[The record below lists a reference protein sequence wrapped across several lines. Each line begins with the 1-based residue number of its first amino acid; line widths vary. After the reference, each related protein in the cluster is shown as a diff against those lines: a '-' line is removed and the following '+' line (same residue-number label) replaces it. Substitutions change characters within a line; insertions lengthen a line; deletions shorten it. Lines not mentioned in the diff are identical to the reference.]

1 MALNLISNY
10 SAQVAHRNLAN
21 TDMAMSN
28 SLAKLSSGSRIV
40 SAKDDAASLAIGS
53 RISSEVAA
61 LKQAN
66 VNAGQASSMLQIAD
80 GAMGTTQDV
89 LTRMKTL
96 SVQAASD
103 NLSAT
108 ERGMLDTEYQSLVSE
123 IDRVANDTEFN
134 GTKLVLGSTV
144 VTGAANDVAAAAD
157 NFVQAADGF
166 SAISFD
172 NDVGDAAFIV
182 DFDAAS
188 NVLTLTDLTNG
199 TSQGVDIGADPVA
212 ANQTQ
217 DIRFETVGAT
227 ISLNSA
233 FDKTADI
240 ANDTSSYSAT
250 VAGGIIDTTA
260 GGVRLTSATG
270 DALQGITTN
279 VVAVDGT
286 TANSATLTI
295 GGFSE
300 AGLDLSTT
308 GLKTATLTDG
318 TDSFTIEFTV
328 TTAFSDTDAGG
339 LDVGGIGAMLFADEA
354 TTPGTTDFTFK
365 VGTANVDTE
374 DDLSFSLDA
383 ITSLALGVNGTSL
396 SGANSDNAET
406 ALDAINLAIDTLN
419 VSRATVGASQ
429 NRLGFASANLATTI
443 ENQEASRSTL
453 MDLDVASEMSN
464 FTSKQVLMQ
473 AGVSMLAQANQVPQN
488 LMRLF
493 G

>member
-10 SAQVAHRNLAN
+10 SAQVAHRNLAK
-21 TDMAMSN
+21 TDMEMSN

-103 NLSAT
+103 NLSST
-108 ERGMLDTEYQSLVSE
+108 ERGMLDTEYQSLLSE
-123 IDRVANDTEFN
+123 IDRVAGDTEFN
-134 GTKLVLGSTV
+134 GTKLVQGSTV
-144 VTGAANDVAAAAD
+144 VSAATNGLTDGD
-157 NFVQAADGF
+157 ENFVQAADGV
-166 SAISFD
+166 SAVAFD
-172 NDVGDAAFIV
+172 ADVGEAAFV
-182 DFDAAS
+182 VEYDQAT

-199 TSQGVDIGADPVA
+199 TSQGVNIGAADVA
-212 ANQTQ
+212 ANETQ
-217 DIRFETVGAT
+217 DVRFDTVGAT
-227 ISLNSA
+227 ITLNSA
-233 FDKTADI
+233 FDKGSDVA
-240 ANDTSSYSAT
+240 ADTSSYSAT
-250 VAGGIIDTTA
+250 VAGGTIDTSA
-260 GGVRLTSATG
+260 GSVRITSATG
-270 DALQGITTN
+270 DALQTQTTN
-279 VVAVDGT
+279 VIAVDGT
-286 TANSATLTI
+286 TAATSTLTI

-300 AGLDLSTT
+300 AGLDLSST

-328 TTAFSDTDAGG
+328 TAAFSDTATGG
-339 LDVGGIGAMLFADEA
+339 LELGGLGAMVFADSSTA
-354 TTPGTTDFTFK
+354 TTTDFTFK
-365 VGTANVDTE
+365 VGTANVDAE
-374 DDLSFSLDA
+374 DDLSFSLNA
-383 ITSLALGVNGTSL
+383 ITQDALGVTDSRL
-396 SGANSDNAET
+396 DGANSDNAEA
-406 ALDAINLAIDTLN
+406 ALDAINTAIDTLN
-419 VSRATVGASQ
+419 VSRANVGAAQ
-429 NRLGFASANLATTI
+429 NRLGFASSNLATTI

>member
-10 SAQVAHRNLAN
+10 SAQVAHRNLAK
-21 TDMAMSN
+21 TDMDMSN

-103 NLSAT
+103 NLSST
-108 ERGMLDTEYQSLVSE
+108 ERGMLDTEYQSLLSE
-123 IDRVANDTEFN
+123 IDRVAGDTEFN
-134 GTKLVLGSTV
+134 GTKLVQGSTV
-144 VTGAANDVAAAAD
+144 VSGATNAVADGDANL
-157 NFVQAADGF
+157 VQAADGV
-166 SAISFD
+166 SAIEFD
-172 NDVGDAAFIV
+172 ADVGDAAFVV
-182 DFDAAS
+182 DFDASS
-188 NVLTLTDLTNG
+188 NVLTITDLTNG
-199 TSQGVDIGADPVA
+199 TSQGVNIGGTAIAANETQDVRFDTIGASI
-212 ANQTQ
+212 T
-217 DIRFETVGAT
+217 
-227 ISLNSA
+227 LNSA
-233 FDKTADI
+233 FDKATDIGSDTA
-240 ANDTSSYSAT
+240 AYSAT
-250 VAGGIIDTTA
+250 VGTGAVAATGIEI
-260 GGVRLTSATG
+260 TSAT
-270 DALQGITTN
+270 ANAFQGVTSNTI
-279 VVAVDGT
+279 AVDGT
-286 TANSATLTI
+286 TANSATLSVGT
-295 GGFSE
+295 FSA
-300 AGLDLSTT
+300 AGVDLSAA
-308 GLKTATLTDG
+308 GVVTADLTDG
-318 TDSFTIEFTV
+318 TDTFTIQFTV
-328 TTAFSDTDAGG
+328 SEGFSDTDTGN
-339 LDVGGIGAMLFADEA
+339 LDVNGLGAMVFADSSTA
-354 TTPGTTDFTFK
+354 TTTDFTFK
-365 VGTANVDTE
+365 VGTANVAAE

-383 ITSLALGVNGTSL
+383 ITQTALGVNGTSL
-396 SGANSDNAET
+396 TGANSDNAEL
-406 ALDAINLAIDTLN
+406 ALTAINTAIDTLN
-419 VSRATVGASQ
+419 VSRANVGAAQ
-429 NRLGFASANLATTI
+429 NRLGFASSNLATTI